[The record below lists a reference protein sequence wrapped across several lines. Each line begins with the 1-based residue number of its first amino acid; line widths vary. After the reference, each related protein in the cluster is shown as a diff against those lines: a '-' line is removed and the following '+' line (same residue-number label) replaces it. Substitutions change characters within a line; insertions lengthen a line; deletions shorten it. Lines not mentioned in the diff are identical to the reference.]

1 MKIEIVTP
9 FSHRGCD
16 SCPAQEDCAAGQ
28 LVRDVESDLHQAASE
43 AYYEH
48 EEEIVAEAVA
58 GGGLDQ
64 FNKLRRSLASVRNSS
79 RDTWSAF
86 DNAITDIVDTVNL
99 STSKHIQPDNQQAAR
114 ERIIDGLA
122 DAPHPTGLLG
132 NTTALDYRTSRAVD
146 DIIDFSR
153 QGICEAVGVKIV
165 DQ

>member
-1 MKIEIVTP
+1 MKIEVLTP

-28 LVRDVESDLHQAASE
+28 LVRDVENDLYQAASE

-48 EEEIVAEAVA
+48 EEDVVAEAVA
-58 GGGLDQ
+58 GGGLEQ
-64 FNKLRRSLASVRNSS
+64 FNKLRRSLAAARISS

-86 DNAITDIVDTVNL
+86 DTAITDIVDTVNL

-132 NTTALDYRTSRAVD
+132 NTANLEYRTSRAVD
-146 DIIDFSR
+146 DVINFSR
-153 QGICEAVGVKIV
+153 QGICEAIRIKIV
-165 DQ
+165 G